1 MNRLLTASLA
11 LAGLGLSVAACHA
24 PDSPVSTAASPA
36 PSGDPAAAAA
46 PATPVAPT
54 VPSASPVTPTASA
67 VTPQAAPAA
76 APAAPHTVRRAT
88 AAEAALVAG
97 GPAARAPRL
106 SAAQRE
112 AQREARRERA
122 DETREKAER
131 IARYGS
137 DVPEAGEREE
147 HHDARERAE
156 AKADGFDEPDQYLEY
171 ERRIRARIG
180 GQPEYGAGYRVE
192 AAQALDA
199 TPASRA
205 AQGNSAAIAAQGIT
219 AIAEVGPGNVSGRT
233 RVISPDPASPL
244 TTWLVAGVD
253 GGFWKTSNAGTT
265 WTHVAPYLDYLA
277 FASIARSP
285 RDPNVLYAGT
295 GEGFGNSDAVRG
307 DGIFRSSDRGNTW
320 TLLGATNRFNGFSH
334 TNRLVVFGTTQD
346 TIVAATNTA
355 IFRSIDDGASW
366 QQVYQSLSGTT
377 PQRIQQVISNPLRPR
392 TLYATVNAGVNGRV
406 IRSGDGGTTWAT
418 TNLTAGTRVE
428 IALAPSDTTH
438 LYAQVEQSA
447 TVTRYYRSVNAGSAA
462 MTWTQLTGATT
473 NVLNGQGWYDN
484 ALTVDPLDK
493 NRVYVAG
500 VDVYRLTALPEPTNT
515 GMTLTRQSVWSNA
528 STAPDYAHADHHVL
542 MTVPNGGGFR
552 LINGSDGGVAY
563 TDNIGTVSGAT
574 FPTWV
579 KTLNAY
585 NTAQPYSAD
594 KRAAADQFVTGLQD
608 NGTWVSPN
616 ASTAASAW
624 NYRIGG
630 DGFDTAW
637 NQADGNLVMGSL
649 YYNRLFRSTDGGVS
663 FAETSTGL
671 TEKGTAALGPFTTR
685 LFRVEADPNMLYV
698 GGKTGPWRSED
709 FGGNWTKSTLDVAS
723 RWYNSSPV
731 SSMIVASPA
740 NPDVVYA
747 GNAIIGASGAYTAFR
762 STDAGNTFAS
772 LPTTGMEAMAHFM
785 TNMATHPTDANTAY
799 ILFSAAGLPKIFRTQ
814 NAGQTWSSLTGTV
827 GLTDAVSTNG
837 FPNVATYSM
846 LQMPYDPNTI
856 WVGTEIGLVVSTD
869 GGATWA
875 RPAFTFPN
883 VAVRQMRIS
892 DDKVIVATHGRGVF
906 TVQLSEL
913 ATSSYVVPPS
923 LQGLAQSPA
932 GAIVLAVTRPMTL
945 DSLVIRRNSQRV
957 VLRPGNT
964 GRVEG
969 ESISLAA
976 DVVATRVDTFVVV
989 GYRGGV
995 AMTSRKRT
1003 LSVSPAATPVSA
1015 AGSNFNNGSDPNFT
1029 LSGGATFA
1037 TPAGFVDGAIH
1048 SAHNYAA
1055 NTSLSVAFNKPITLG
1070 APGSAMLEYDE
1081 IAILEPCGAT
1091 CLYDYTYVEATKD
1104 GSTWIR
1110 IAGPFDASSDAAW
1123 SALYPSGSGNTSLFR
1138 HRSIDL
1144 LAVQAPAASMDGKGT
1159 PQGTLAAAFAPGD
1172 VVLVRWRMLTDG
1184 SDQGW
1189 GWALDNVSVQ
1199 GGALP
1204 VELVSFTGA
1213 WDRQRVRLAWN
1224 TASET
1229 NNAAFAVE
1237 RRIADGDWA
1246 EVGRRAG
1253 AGTVSEARAYTF
1265 VDAAVPFAAARLSY
1279 RLRQIDLDGTAHV
1292 GPVVEVAAGAPE
1304 AFSVSEVSPNPVRG
1318 RAVLRYAIPAQSNV
1332 RIEMYDVAGRL
1343 VSRLL
1348 DAPMDA
1354 GRYELPIESDGLS
1367 SGVYLVRVTAGRNTT
1382 TRSVT
1387 IAR

>member
-1 MNRLLTASLA
+1 MPSRSGERLS
-11 LAGLGLSVAACHA
+11 
-24 PDSPVSTAASPA
+24 
-36 PSGDPAAAAA
+36 
-46 PATPVAPT
+46 
-54 VPSASPVTPTASA
+54 
-67 VTPQAAPAA
+67 
-76 APAAPHTVRRAT
+76 
-88 AAEAALVAG
+88 EAA
-97 GPAARAPRL
+97 RE
-106 SAAQRE
+106 AQRE
-112 AQREARRERA
+112 AQRELAEA
-122 DETREKAER
+122 TREKAER

-137 DVPEAGEREE
+137 DVPEDGEREE
-147 HHDARERAE
+147 HHDATARAE
-156 AKADGFDEPDQYLEY
+156 GKADGFDEPDQYIEY

-199 TPASRA
+199 SPSSRA
-205 AQGNSAAIAAQGIT
+205 ARENPAAAAAQGIT
-219 AIAEVGPGNVSGRT
+219 AITEVGPGNVSGRT

-253 GGFWKTSNAGTT
+253 GGFWKTSNAGTS

-307 DGIFRSSDRGNTW
+307 DGIFRSTDRGNTW
-320 TLLGATNRFNGFSH
+320 SLLGATNRFNGFSH

-346 TIVAATNTA
+346 TIVAATNTG

-366 QQVYQSLSGTT
+366 QSVYTNGTN
-377 PQRIQQVISNPLRPR
+377 RVQQVISNPLRPR
-392 TLYATVNAGVNGRV
+392 NLYATVNTAGTSIV
-406 IRSGDGGTTWAT
+406 IRSRDGGATWAST
-418 TNLTAGTRVE
+418 GGPNSGSRIE
-428 IALAPSDTTH
+428 IALAPQDTTH

-447 TVTRYYRSVNAGSAA
+447 NTTRYYRSANAGSAA
-462 MTWTQLTGATT
+462 MTWSQLTGATT

-484 ALTVDPLDK
+484 ALTVDPNDK
-493 NRVYVAG
+493 NRVYVSG
-500 VDVYRLTALPEPTNT
+500 VDIYRLTAQPTPTNT
-515 GMTLTRQSVWSNA
+515 GMTLTRQSIWSNA
-528 STAPDYAHADHHVL
+528 RTATDYAHADHHVL
-542 MTVPNGGGFR
+542 MTIANGGGFR
-552 LINGSDGGVAY
+552 LIDGSDGGVAY

-574 FPTWV
+574 YPTWV
-579 KTLNAY
+579 KTLTGF
-585 NTAQPYSAD
+585 NTSQPYSAD
-594 KRAAADQFVTGLQD
+594 KRAGADQFITGLQD
-608 NGTWVSPN
+608 NGTWVSPTGSI
-616 ASTAASAW
+616 ASSAW
-624 NYRIGG
+624 SFRIGG
-630 DGFDTAW
+630 DGFAAAW
-637 NQADGNLVMGSL
+637 NQADGTGVMGSL
-649 YYNRLFRSTDGGVS
+649 DYNRLFRSTDGGVS
-663 FAETSTGL
+663 FAETSPGL

-709 FGGNWTKSTLDVAS
+709 FGGNWTKSTLDVPA
-723 RWYNSSPV
+723 RWYFTSTAASS
-731 SSMIVASPA
+731 STIVASPA

-747 GNAIIGASGAYTAFR
+747 GNAIFGASGAFTAFR
-762 STDAGNTFAS
+762 STDAGKTFTS
-772 LPTTGMEAMAHFM
+772 LPTVGMEAMQHFM
-785 TNMATHPTDANTAY
+785 SNMATHPTDANTAY

-913 ATSSYVVPPS
+913 ATTSYVVPPS

-932 GAIVLAVTRPMTL
+932 GAIVMTVTRPVTL

-957 VLRPGNT
+957 ALRPGNT

-1003 LSVSPAATPVSA
+1003 LSVSPTATPVSA

-1055 NTSLSVAFNKPITLG
+1055 NTNLSVAFNKPITLG

-1081 IAILEPCGAT
+1081 IAILEPCNDGSAY
-1091 CLYDYTYVEATKD
+1091 CNAGGLYDYTYVEATKD
-1104 GSTWIR
+1104 GLTWIR
-1110 IAGPFDASSDAAW
+1110 VAGPFDATSDAAW
-1123 SALYPSGSGNTSLFR
+1123 LTAWNAAGSGNTALFR
-1138 HRSIDL
+1138 HRTIDL
-1144 LAVQAPAASMDGKGT
+1144 LAAQAPLADASGAT
-1159 PQGTLAAAFAPGD
+1159 PQGTQAAAFAPGD
-1172 VVLVRWRMLTDG
+1172 LVLVRWRVITDG
-1184 SDQGW
+1184 SAQGW
-1189 GWALDNVSVQ
+1189 GWALDNVSFQ

-1229 NNAAFAVE
+1229 NNAAFAIE
-1237 RRIADGDWA
+1237 RRIESGDWA

-1253 AGTVSEARAYTF
+1253 AGTVSEARAYSF
-1265 VDAAVPFAAARLSY
+1265 VDASVPFTATRLSY

-1343 VSRLL
+1343 VGRLL

-1354 GRYELPIESDGLS
+1354 GRYELPIDSDGLS
-1367 SGVYLVRVTAGRNTT
+1367 SGVYLVRVTAGRYVV
-1382 TRSVT
+1382 TRSMTV
-1387 IAR
+1387 AR